1 MCTDRVEIRKAGTR
15 CSAPAPLYL
24 YHSGYVTY
32 CTGGR
37 SRNPLY
43 VRTASGSVFFSVTAR
58 VWCRRET
65 SNAAASCVA
74 TRGITEDGSLW

>member
-43 VRTASGSVFFSVTAR
+43 VRPRDPFSFP
-58 VWCRRET
+58 
-65 SNAAASCVA
+65 
-74 TRGITEDGSLW
+74 